1 MLPAIALPFGPRRR
15 TGQFTLAEVP
25 CRTALLLTPDGR
37 QHAWFMEAG
46 HALQLSVTG
55 ASLLQPVRLLT
66 DAVLPPQHIRARL
79 LALECLTSINGRG
92 RFPNHRRG
100 ESHGQRLRVVL
111 QALDGW
117 LAGAPYREI
126 AIALFGEARVEADW
140 GDPRDHLR
148 DQVRRAVRRGR
159 QLMQGGY
166 RKLLL

>member
-1 MLPAIALPFGPRRR
+1 VLPTIALPSGLRCG
-15 TGQFTLAEVP
+15 TDGFTLSEVP

-37 QHAWFMEAG
+37 QQLLFTEAG

-55 ASLLQPVRLLT
+55 SSLLQPVRLLT
-66 DAVLPPQHIRARL
+66 DAVLPPGHLRARL
-79 LALECLTSINGRG
+79 VALECLAGISGRG
-92 RFPNHRRG
+92 RFPDRLAIEPR
-100 ESHGQRLRVVL
+100 SRRLRLVL

-126 AIALFGEARVEADW
+126 AVALFGEARVEADW

-159 QLMQGGY
+159 ELMRGGY